1 MVATAERL
9 YSIEEYLAMEDQNL
23 EKSEYYDG
31 EIIPMVGEKAVH
43 NLIMAN
49 VITALNNALDAKVNT

>member
-1 MVATAERL
+1 MAATAQRL

-31 EIIPMVGEKAVH
+31 EIIPMAGA
-43 NLIMAN
+43 
-49 VITALNNALDAKVNT
+49 